1 MSAETETPTQPPR
14 PRGRPKTEDLAG
26 LETRLLEVAREL
38 FFELGYGATSMNA
51 VAAAARV
58 SKTTLWSRFPSKA
71 DLFRAIVAEQTQRWG
86 SGFGRPPTPRFD
98 TLEESL
104 FGYGEVIL
112 NAGFTREFA
121 QLNRLIYAESERFPE
136 LGEAVAARFP
146 HGAGTIIRHIERFAA
161 EDGIPCRDP
170 AAAAEYLLMTLVG
183 WSYQQI
189 LTNRNVERE
198 EMRAWLANTIRL
210 FVAGRAS
217 W

>member
-1 MSAETETPTQPPR
+1 MSAETETPGQPAR

-38 FFELGYGATSMNA
+38 FFDLGYGATSMNA

-71 DLFRAIVAEQTQRWG
+71 DLFRAIVHEQTQRWAG
-86 SGFGRPPTPRFD
+86 GFGRPPTPTYD
-98 TLEESL
+98 TLAESL

-121 QLNRLIYAESERFPE
+121 QLNRLIYGESERFPE

-146 HGAGTIIRHIERFAA
+146 HGASTIVRHIERFAA
-161 EDGIPCRDP
+161 RDGIPCKDP
-170 AAAAEYLLMTLVG
+170 TAAADYFLMTLVG

-189 LTNRNVERE
+189 LTNRKVAPE
-198 EMRAWLANTIRL
+198 EMRQWLANAVRL
-210 FVAGRAS
+210 FVAGRTS